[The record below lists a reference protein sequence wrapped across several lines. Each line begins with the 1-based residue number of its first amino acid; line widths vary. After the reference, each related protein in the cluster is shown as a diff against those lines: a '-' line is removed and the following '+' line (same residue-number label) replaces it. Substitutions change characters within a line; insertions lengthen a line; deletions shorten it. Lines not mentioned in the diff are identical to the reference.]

1 MAELTEQVH
10 LENPLLGLPEGAEPP
25 MQVFHHLAC
34 RLARRQFVISPRAA
48 VLSCQPPQ
56 ANIIQAFQH
65 FACLYIK
72 YMQIFKRLEEC
83 YDCMVH
89 PQKREDVLVM
99 LELVIKRVVEL
110 KHALVKWNPPNPDVK
125 RPQGQPEKAFPWEYV
140 NLDDILVDLKLP
152 PETLEV
158 RARAAA
164 ARARA
169 CPPQSVVSRER
180 LDEKVV

>member
-1 MAELTEQVH
+1 M
-10 LENPLLGLPEGAEPP
+10 
-25 MQVFHHLAC
+25 
-34 RLARRQFVISPRAA
+34 
-48 VLSCQPPQ
+48 
-56 ANIIQAFQH
+56 
-65 FACLYIK
+65 LYIK

-169 CPPQSVVSRER
+169 CPPQSAVSRER

>member
-1 MAELTEQVH
+1 
-10 LENPLLGLPEGAEPP
+10 
-25 MQVFHHLAC
+25 
-34 RLARRQFVISPRAA
+34 
-48 VLSCQPPQ
+48 
-56 ANIIQAFQH
+56 
-65 FACLYIK
+65 
-72 YMQIFKRLEEC
+72 MQIFKRLEEC

-158 RARAAA
+158 RARVLRGLLLLI
-164 ARARA
+164 ARARRARAATARRYRCRATSGRTRSSQCA
-169 CPPQSVVSRER
+169 CATR
-180 LDEKVV
+180 